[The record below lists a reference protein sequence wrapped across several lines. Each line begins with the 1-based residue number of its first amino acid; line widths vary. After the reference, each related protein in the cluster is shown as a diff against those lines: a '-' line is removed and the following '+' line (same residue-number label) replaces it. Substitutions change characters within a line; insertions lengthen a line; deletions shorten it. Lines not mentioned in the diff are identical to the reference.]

1 MTKGE
6 IYEALDESVWNLSKL
21 LIMEAK
27 RFKADHK
34 EWQNPA
40 DEYSDEEQNLMKA
53 KELIQQA
60 MTYLEG

>member
-6 IYEALDESVWNLSKL
+6 IYEALDESVWSLRDL
-21 LIMEAK
+21 LRTAAE

-34 EWQNPA
+34 EWQDPA